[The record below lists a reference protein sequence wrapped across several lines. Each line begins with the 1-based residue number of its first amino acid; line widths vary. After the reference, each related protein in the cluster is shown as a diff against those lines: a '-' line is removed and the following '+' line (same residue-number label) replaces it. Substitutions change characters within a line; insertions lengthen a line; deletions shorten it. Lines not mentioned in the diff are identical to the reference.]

1 MRRLHWRAPAH
12 PSRPGTAHRGQRL
25 CCFMRHLPSRPPHTR
40 TGRGGRRM
48 GVIHAGTIARASP
61 GRGGWRAHGGRHR
74 AESPAGEKKEKA
86 AGFGRRGSKAGAA
99 DGAGAIEEKGERRPL
114 PARRQVRKRRGTAA
128 RRLKSATATTMPT
141 TSRRRTTARL
151 RRHHRRD
158 VDGQNHTSRVRRSRR
173 TQWRASQARI
183 CGPRNMKGSR
193 RQLLATWTHSH
204 RQYRTLFARSFF
216 FLHRL
221 RDPSPGNRY

>member
-1 MRRLHWRAPAH
+1 
-12 PSRPGTAHRGQRL
+12 
-25 CCFMRHLPSRPPHTR
+25 
-40 TGRGGRRM
+40 M

-61 GRGGWRAHGGRHR
+61 GRGGRRAHGGRHR
-74 AESPAGEKKEKA
+74 AESPAGEKKGKA

-99 DGAGAIEEKGERRPL
+99 DGAGAIEEKGERRRL

-151 RRHHRRD
+151 RHHHRRD
-158 VDGQNHTSRVRRSRR
+158 DDGQNHASRVRRSRR
-173 TQWRASQARI
+173 AQWRASQARI

-204 RQYRTLFARSFF
+204 HRYRTL
-216 FLHRL
+216 
-221 RDPSPGNRY
+221 SPGLSSSSTVYVTHSQATDIRQPLVASLREGIMRYAHASHACSWQRSNGTSSR